1 MKTILDLEEIKAKIK
16 ASPNMQKI
24 VNESGVSRQN
34 LYNMLGG
41 NDPRYSTV
49 KQLSD
54 YFTQE

>member
-1 MKTILDLEEIKAKIK
+1 MTTILDLETIKKKIK
-16 ASPNMQKI
+16 ESGSMQTV

-54 YFTQE
+54 YFTKE

>member
-1 MKTILDLEEIKAKIK
+1 MTTMLDLETIKKKIK
-16 ASPNMQKI
+16 ESGSMQKV